1 MTILASLH
9 FRAGQVTRSQAGQNT
24 PLKLF
29 NPTPTTQVVA
39 SLFYVRENEGQGD
52 SSFEGD
58 DEGGADFHGCR
69 VSVLRPHSAVQ
80 INLDFLGKGRTYTEI
95 ISAPLVLSDAH
106 NHSIKSENPKKSK
119 KSKKSSKR
127 ILDGLGIGAT
137 ATVTNFASVPLSLIH
152 PSLFSLPSDS
162 EAELCVCYELF
173 FTGVPDT
180 EVFEDF
186 GISCDGPG
194 SGG

>member
-1 MTILASLH
+1 M
-9 FRAGQVTRSQAGQNT
+9 
-24 PLKLF
+24 
-29 NPTPTTQVVA
+29 
-39 SLFYVRENEGQGD
+39 
-52 SSFEGD
+52 
-58 DEGGADFHGCR
+58 
-69 VSVLRPHSAVQ
+69 Q

-106 NHSIKSENPKKSK
+106 NHSIKSENSK